1 MNVELKVT
9 PDKYLPY
16 RYAGA
21 SGDFNP
27 IHIDREFAEQVGLP
41 STILHGLWSMA
52 QVARACTNAAGGDP
66 RSLKRL
72 SVQFRGMGFPEQEVA
87 VTGSVKEEGE
97 RARGDRRRG
106 RPGRQPDHPER
117 RGRAGDLLV
126 GLRHNRGVEITS
138 RQRFL
143 LHKVVEA
150 HRELDQP
157 VGSKWIAEQDDVP
170 WGPSTVRA
178 ELANLE
184 EVGLLEHPH
193 TSAGR
198 VPTDRGYRVYVD
210 EILAGRTLPVP
221 SKQFELTSM
230 RREVDEA
237 MRATSEQ
244 LSQVTNL
251 LALVTAP
258 PIGTATIRRVEVL
271 LLQPQVA
278 MVVII
283 TSTGGV
289 TKRIISYDTPVD
301 PGLVDWASS
310 YLNEALGGLD
320 VGSRMLQSRLM
331 VDGGAEQLF
340 LATLAPAFT
349 ELEDTAGS
357 TLFME
362 GAARLLSEHRI
373 DELSQIG
380 ALMEVLEHRRAL
392 LGVLRESLAE
402 PNVYLKIG
410 SENAA
415 PALRSLSLVAA
426 NYGLARRN
434 LGAVSVIGPLRM
446 DYPGAIIAVRQ
457 AASELSRFVA
467 EVYDE

>member
-1 MNVELKVT
+1 VALT
-9 PDKYLPY
+9 P
-16 RYAGA
+16 
-21 SGDFNP
+21 
-27 IHIDREFAEQVGLP
+27 
-41 STILHGLWSMA
+41 
-52 QVARACTNAAGGDP
+52 
-66 RSLKRL
+66 
-72 SVQFRGMGFPEQEVA
+72 
-87 VTGSVKEEGE
+87 
-97 RARGDRRRG
+97 
-106 RPGRQPDHPER
+106 RQ
-117 RGRAGDLLV
+117 
-126 GLRHNRGVEITS
+126 T
-138 RQRFL
+138 FL
-143 LHKVVEA
+143 LRKLVEA

-157 VGSKWIAEQDDVP
+157 IGSKWIAEQDDVP

-184 EVGLLEHPH
+184 DVGLLEHPH

-210 EILAGRTLPVP
+210 EIMAEGPLPVP
-221 SKQFELTSM
+221 RKPLELTTM

-258 PIGTATIRRVEVL
+258 PIETATIRRVEVL

-289 TKRIISYDTPVD
+289 TKRVISYESPVD

-320 VGSRMLQSRLM
+320 VGSRALQARLA
-331 VDGGAEQLF
+331 VDGRAEQEF

-349 ELEDTAGS
+349 ELEDTAES

-362 GAARLLSEHRI
+362 GAARLLSEHRLQ
-373 DELSQIG
+373 ELSQIG

-392 LGVLRESLAE
+392 LGVLRESLFE
-402 PNVYLKIG
+402 PSVYLRIG
-410 SENAA
+410 SENVA
-415 PALRSLSLVAA
+415 PALRSMSLVAA

-457 AASELSRFVA
+457 AATELSRFVA

>member
-1 MNVELKVT
+1 VALT
-9 PDKYLPY
+9 P
-16 RYAGA
+16 
-21 SGDFNP
+21 
-27 IHIDREFAEQVGLP
+27 
-41 STILHGLWSMA
+41 
-52 QVARACTNAAGGDP
+52 
-66 RSLKRL
+66 
-72 SVQFRGMGFPEQEVA
+72 
-87 VTGSVKEEGE
+87 
-97 RARGDRRRG
+97 
-106 RPGRQPDHPER
+106 RQ
-117 RGRAGDLLV
+117 
-126 GLRHNRGVEITS
+126 T
-138 RQRFL
+138 FL
-143 LHKVVEA
+143 LRKLVEA

-157 VGSKWIAEQDDVP
+157 IGSKWIADQDDVP

-210 EILAGRTLPVP
+210 ELMSEGALPVP
-221 SKQFELTSM
+221 RKPLELTTM

-237 MRATSEQ
+237 MRTTSEQ

-258 PIGTATIRRVEVL
+258 PIETATIRRVEVL

-320 VGSRMLQSRLM
+320 VGSRMLQSRLL
-331 VDGGAEQLF
+331 VDGGAEQQF

-362 GAARLLSEHRI
+362 GAARLLAEHRLE
-373 DELSQIG
+373 ELSQIG

-402 PNVYLKIG
+402 PNVYLRIG

-415 PALRSLSLVAA
+415 PALRSLSMVAA

>member
-1 MNVELKVT
+1 VALT
-9 PDKYLPY
+9 P
-16 RYAGA
+16 
-21 SGDFNP
+21 
-27 IHIDREFAEQVGLP
+27 
-41 STILHGLWSMA
+41 
-52 QVARACTNAAGGDP
+52 
-66 RSLKRL
+66 
-72 SVQFRGMGFPEQEVA
+72 
-87 VTGSVKEEGE
+87 
-97 RARGDRRRG
+97 
-106 RPGRQPDHPER
+106 RQ
-117 RGRAGDLLV
+117 
-126 GLRHNRGVEITS
+126 T
-138 RQRFL
+138 FL
-143 LHKVVEA
+143 LRKLVEA

-157 VGSKWIAEQDDVP
+157 IGSKWIAEQDDVP

-210 EILAGRTLPVP
+210 EIMAEGPLPVP
-221 SKQFELTSM
+221 RRPLELTTM

-258 PIGTATIRRVEVL
+258 PIETATIRRVEVL

-289 TKRIISYDTPVD
+289 TKRVISYESPVD

-320 VGSRMLQSRLM
+320 VGSRALQARL
-331 VDGGAEQLF
+331 VVEGRAEQEF

-349 ELEDTAGS
+349 ELEDTAES

-362 GAARLLSEHRI
+362 GAARLLSEHRLQ
-373 DELSQIG
+373 ELSQIG

-392 LGVLRESLAE
+392 LGVLRESLFE
-402 PNVYLKIG
+402 PSVYLRIG

-415 PALRSLSLVAA
+415 PELRSMSLVAA
-426 NYGLARRN
+426 NYGIARRN

-457 AASELSRFVA
+457 AATELSRFVA

>member
-1 MNVELKVT
+1 M
-9 PDKYLPY
+9 
-16 RYAGA
+16 
-21 SGDFNP
+21 
-27 IHIDREFAEQVGLP
+27 AE
-41 STILHGLWSMA
+41 
-52 QVARACTNAAGGDP
+52 
-66 RSLKRL
+66 
-72 SVQFRGMGFPEQEVA
+72 
-87 VTGSVKEEGE
+87 
-97 RARGDRRRG
+97 
-106 RPGRQPDHPER
+106 
-117 RGRAGDLLV
+117 
-126 GLRHNRGVEITS
+126 
-138 RQRFL
+138 
-143 LHKVVEA
+143 
-150 HRELDQP
+150 
-157 VGSKWIAEQDDVP
+157 
-170 WGPSTVRA
+170 GP
-178 ELANLE
+178 
-184 EVGLLEHPH
+184 
-193 TSAGR
+193 
-198 VPTDRGYRVYVD
+198 
-210 EILAGRTLPVP
+210 LPVP
-221 SKQFELTSM
+221 RKPLELTTM

-258 PIGTATIRRVEVL
+258 PIETATIRRVEVL

-289 TKRIISYDTPVD
+289 TKRVISYESPVD

-320 VGSRMLQSRLM
+320 VGSRALQARL
-331 VDGGAEQLF
+331 VVEGRTEQEF

-349 ELEDTAGS
+349 ELEDTAES

-362 GAARLLSEHRI
+362 GAARLLSEHRLQ
-373 DELSQIG
+373 ELSQIG

-392 LGVLRESLAE
+392 LGVLRESLFE
-402 PNVYLKIG
+402 PSVYLRIG

-415 PALRSLSLVAA
+415 PELRSMSLVAA

>member
-1 MNVELKVT
+1 VALT
-9 PDKYLPY
+9 P
-16 RYAGA
+16 
-21 SGDFNP
+21 
-27 IHIDREFAEQVGLP
+27 
-41 STILHGLWSMA
+41 
-52 QVARACTNAAGGDP
+52 
-66 RSLKRL
+66 
-72 SVQFRGMGFPEQEVA
+72 
-87 VTGSVKEEGE
+87 
-97 RARGDRRRG
+97 
-106 RPGRQPDHPER
+106 RQ
-117 RGRAGDLLV
+117 
-126 GLRHNRGVEITS
+126 T
-138 RQRFL
+138 FL
-143 LHKVVEA
+143 LRKVVEA

-178 ELANLE
+178 ELASLE

-210 EILAGRTLPVP
+210 ELMTGGSLPVP
-221 SKQFELTSM
+221 RKRLELTTM

-258 PIGTATIRRVEVL
+258 PIETATIRRVEVL

-289 TKRIISYDTPVD
+289 TKRVISYDAPVD
-301 PGLVDWASS
+301 PGLVEWASS

-320 VGSRMLQSRLM
+320 VGSRALQSRLQ
-331 VDGGAEQLF
+331 VDGRVEQEF
-340 LATLAPAFT
+340 LSTLASAFT
-349 ELEDTAGS
+349 ELEDTAES

-362 GAARLLSEHRI
+362 GAARLLSEHRMQ
-373 DELSQIG
+373 ELEQIG
-380 ALMEVLEHRRAL
+380 AIMQVLEHRRAL
-392 LGVLRESLAE
+392 LSVLRESLSE
-402 PNVYLKIG
+402 PSVYLRIG
-410 SENAA
+410 SENEA
-415 PALRSLSLVAA
+415 PELRSMTMVAA

>member
-1 MNVELKVT
+1 MAIT
-9 PDKYLPY
+9 P
-16 RYAGA
+16 
-21 SGDFNP
+21 
-27 IHIDREFAEQVGLP
+27 
-41 STILHGLWSMA
+41 
-52 QVARACTNAAGGDP
+52 
-66 RSLKRL
+66 
-72 SVQFRGMGFPEQEVA
+72 
-87 VTGSVKEEGE
+87 
-97 RARGDRRRG
+97 
-106 RPGRQPDHPER
+106 RQ
-117 RGRAGDLLV
+117 
-126 GLRHNRGVEITS
+126 S
-138 RQRFL
+138 FL
-143 LHKVVEA
+143 LRKLVEA
-150 HRELDQP
+150 HRDLDQP

-178 ELANLE
+178 ELAKLE
-184 EVGLLEHPH
+184 DTGLLEHPH

-210 EILAGRTLPVP
+210 ELLAAGRLPVP
-221 SKQFELTSM
+221 RRPLELTTM

-244 LSQVTNL
+244 LSQVTSL

-258 PIGTATIRRVEVL
+258 PIETATIRRVEVL

-278 MVVII
+278 MVVVI

-289 TKRIISYDTPVD
+289 TKRVISYDAPVD
-301 PGLVDWASS
+301 PGLVDWAGS

-320 VGSRMLQSRLM
+320 VGSRVLQSRLAAPELSA
-331 VDGGAEQLF
+331 GEQSF

-349 ELEDTAGS
+349 ELEDTAEN
-357 TLFME
+357 TLFVE
-362 GAARLLSEHRI
+362 GAARLLSEHRFQ
-373 DELSQIG
+373 ELSQIG

-392 LGVLRESLAE
+392 LGVLRQSLGE
-402 PNVYLKIG
+402 PNVYLRIG

-415 PALRSLSLVAA
+415 PELQTLSLVAA

-434 LGAVSVIGPLRM
+434 LGSVSVIGPLRM

-457 AASELSRFVA
+457 AATELSRFVA

>member
-1 MNVELKVT
+1 
-9 PDKYLPY
+9 
-16 RYAGA
+16 
-21 SGDFNP
+21 
-27 IHIDREFAEQVGLP
+27 
-41 STILHGLWSMA
+41 
-52 QVARACTNAAGGDP
+52 
-66 RSLKRL
+66 
-72 SVQFRGMGFPEQEVA
+72 
-87 VTGSVKEEGE
+87 
-97 RARGDRRRG
+97 
-106 RPGRQPDHPER
+106 
-117 RGRAGDLLV
+117 
-126 GLRHNRGVEITS
+126 VEITS
-138 RQRFL
+138 RQRL
-143 LHKVVEA
+143 LLRKLVEA

-157 VGSKWIAEQDDVP
+157 IGSKWIADQGDVP

-184 EVGLLEHPH
+184 DVGLLEHPH

-210 EILAGRTLPVP
+210 ELMTGGALPMP
-221 SKQFELTSM
+221 RKPLELTTM

-258 PIGTATIRRVEVL
+258 PIETATIRRVEVL

-278 MVVII
+278 MVVVI

-289 TKRIISYDTPVD
+289 TKRVISYDTPVD

-320 VGSRMLQSRLM
+320 VGSRALQSRL
-331 VDGGAEQLF
+331 VVEGRAEQAF
-340 LATLAPAFT
+340 LNTLRPAFT
-349 ELEDTAGS
+349 ELEDTAEN

-362 GAARLLSEHRI
+362 GAARLLSEQRM
-373 DELSQIG
+373 DELEQIG

-392 LGVLRESLAE
+392 LGVLRESLSE
-402 PNVYLKIG
+402 PSVYLRIG

-415 PALRSLSLVAA
+415 PELRSMSLVAA

-434 LGAVSVIGPLRM
+434 LGSVSVIGPLRM

-457 AASELSRFVA
+457 AANELSRFVA